1 MTGSRAQ
8 DTALVQVVIMLQ
20 DVKAE
25 QSSDYLCRFTD
36 ADKERKDF
44 EENDEALC
52 RGEMNAR
59 SSVAVLP
66 TSRSDSDFR
75 TLQKTT
81 WPRRSAFLALNLCVL
96 PLKRRKTMSTIK
108 DAAQILHN
116 RRVKEIKPL
125 IPPQILLEDIPL
137 TLRAAETVLDG
148 RRHTEAILRGD
159 DDRLVVVVG

>member
-1 MTGSRAQ
+1 
-8 DTALVQVVIMLQ
+8 
-20 DVKAE
+20 
-25 QSSDYLCRFTD
+25 
-36 ADKERKDF
+36 
-44 EENDEALC
+44 
-52 RGEMNAR
+52 
-59 SSVAVLP
+59 
-66 TSRSDSDFR
+66 
-75 TLQKTT
+75 
-81 WPRRSAFLALNLCVL
+81 
-96 PLKRRKTMSTIK
+96 MSTIK